1 MAGWCFMYKDFFEGV
16 RAKLIDKDF
25 NPKWHY

>member
-1 MAGWCFMYKDFFEGV
+1 MAGWAMQHKDFFEGI

-25 NPKWHY
+25 KPIWNY